1 MTQKVMLYFPQCET
15 EKPIVSHLVR
25 DYELMVNI
33 FRAKVTQD
41 DEGYLVLDLDGTE
54 ENIKKALNY
63 LKGLGIDI
71 TETQTSIRWDQQRC
85 TSCGNCLPHCKPGAL
100 SIENRKTMEVSFRQE
115 NCVECMTCLKI
126 CPFGA
131 LSSLF

>member
-25 DYELMVNI
+25 DYDLMVNL
-33 FRAKVTQD
+33 FRAKVTLD
-41 DEGYLVLDLDGTE
+41 DEGYLVLDLDGSE
-54 ENIKKALNY
+54 ENIQNALDY
-63 LKGLGIDI
+63 LKGLGIEV
-71 TETQTSIRWDQQRC
+71 TETQTSIRWNQDKC
-85 TSCGNCLPHCKPGAL
+85 TSCGNCLTHCKPGAL
-100 SIENRKTMEVSFRQE
+100 SIENRTSMEVSFRQE
-115 NCVECMTCLKI
+115 LCVECMTCLNV